1 MGNSPDFDHLILLN
15 IRLILFGYAP
25 IREHNT
31 PQPGFDISAAK
42 DGSRSEVEQD
52 CYLFW
57 GGTGTPGIFTL
68 MAPRWLRLVK

>member
-1 MGNSPDFDHLILLN
+1 MMHTAVVVRHRIDQRITLDQDEAG

-52 CYLFW
+52 CYLF
-57 GGTGTPGIFTL
+57 
-68 MAPRWLRLVK
+68 